1 MTERFFKIA
10 EMHQP
15 FSHPLPPEKLLH
27 LATLCG
33 VNAGT
38 RLLDL
43 ACGKG
48 ELLVQWARA
57 YDLQGTGVDE
67 DETLIDAAHQ
77 RANELEVWSQLQ
89 FVESDVLDFPQPF
102 HQYNIVS
109 CLSAT
114 WLETDKALLIATLRE
129 ALKTTRGG
137 LLLIGETF
145 WQKAPPPE
153 VCAAMGIGRDDLP
166 LLGELVGQ
174 FFSADVQLLNML
186 LATTED
192 RDGFYS
198 QQWQAVHQWIQ
209 QQPEHE
215 DVPALRDWVQQNQ
228 QHYLQYEREYLGWG
242 VFILHAEGTAR
253 IAQEDAEY
261 DDDLSFD

>member
-10 EMHQP
+10 EMNQP

-27 LATLCG
+27 LAALCS

-48 ELLVQWARA
+48 ELLAQWARA
-57 YDLQGTGVDE
+57 YDLQGTGVD
-67 DETLIDAAHQ
+67 DDDDLINAAQH

-89 FVESDVLDFPQPF
+89 FVASDVLDFPQPF

-114 WLETDKALLIATLRE
+114 WLDTDKATLIALMRE
-129 ALKTTRGG
+129 ALKTTKGG

-145 WQKAPPPE
+145 WQKVPPLE
-153 VCAAMGIGRDDLP
+153 VCEAMGIGRDDLP
-166 LLGELVGQ
+166 LLGDLAAQ
-174 FFSADVQLLNML
+174 FQSTGVDLLTML

-192 RDGFYS
+192 RDAFYS
-198 QQWQAVHQWIQ
+198 QQWHAVHEWVQ
-209 QQPEHE
+209 QHSDHD
-215 DVPALRDWVQQNQ
+215 DVPELRQWVRQNQ

-242 VFILHAEGTAR
+242 VFILHAEGISPAG
-253 IAQEDAEY
+253 QEDD
-261 DDDLSFD
+261 DDDLF